1 MLLSAYNLFGGAV
14 NEAFLR
20 IKPLA
25 TWTGGFS
32 SPIFGITHAAIML
45 AFTVLIVLYA
55 TTSAVHG
62 KLRSRSAAVAALE
75 QR

>member
-1 MLLSAYNLFGGAV
+1 
-14 NEAFLR
+14 
-20 IKPLA
+20 LA